1 MKTSTVGLVLAAI
14 LMVLAS
20 VGFGIAQA
28 GGNHTDGPVLSFED
42 QEALEQS
49 DSSNSHVPVLSSGI
63 DLSYDADGNPS
74 SDVALA
80 TGNQSYDPMLSFGD
94 QDVYPSS
101 IVAQMRGTVETG
113 SMPDE
118 VNADSSAVEIEG
130 VSYYRIGG
138 TLYGP

>member
-49 DSSNSHVPVLSSGI
+49 DSSNSHVPVLPSGI
-63 DLSYDADGNPS
+63 DLSYDADGTPS
-74 SDVALA
+74 SGVADVAQA
-80 TGNQSYDPMLSFGD
+80 
-94 QDVYPSS
+94 
-101 IVAQMRGTVETG
+101 RE
-113 SMPDE
+113 
-118 VNADSSAVEIEG
+118 AVEAGSLPAEG
-130 VSYYRIGG
+130 KEME
-138 TLYGP
+138 LYLFEGKPYGIP

>member
-14 LMVLAS
+14 LMALAS

-74 SDVALA
+74 SGVADVAQA
-80 TGNQSYDPMLSFGD
+80 
-94 QDVYPSS
+94 
-101 IVAQMRGTVETG
+101 RE
-113 SMPDE
+113 
-118 VNADSSAVEIEG
+118 AVEAGSLPAEG
-130 VSYYRIGG
+130 NEMELYLFEGK
-138 TLYGP
+138 LYGIP

>member
-1 MKTSTVGLVLAAI
+1 MKTSPVGVVSAAI
-14 LMVLAS
+14 LMVGVG

-28 GGNHTDGPVLSFED
+28 GGNYADAPVLSFED

-49 DSSNSHVPVLSSGI
+49 DSSNSHVPVLPSGI
-63 DLSYDADGNPS
+63 DVSYDADWNPS
-74 SDVALA
+74 SGVAQA

-113 SMPDE
+113 SLPDE

>member
-28 GGNHTDGPVLSFED
+28 GGNHSDGPVLSFED
-42 QEALEQS
+42 QEALEQG
-49 DSSNSHVPVLSSGI
+49 DSSNSHVPVLPRGI

-74 SDVALA
+74 SGVADVAQA
-80 TGNQSYDPMLSFGD
+80 RE
-94 QDVYPSS
+94 
-101 IVAQMRGTVETG
+101 AVEVG
-113 SMPDE
+113 SLPAE
-118 VNADSSAVEIEG
+118 SHSDSSAGEIEG